1 MNSHRNE
8 VAFKVGAKSYT
19 IRPTLE
25 VLEEFEATYLDDVSA
40 ILAAIRQN
48 ANDPSYKPAKVAG
61 LFKCVGWMMSK
72 SDDSITKEQGAE
84 EAYQLLSYIDC
95 LTIVTTF
102 NVSAYYGGAEVKEQ
116 SGKKLAK
123 GK

>member
-25 VLEEFEATYLDDVSA
+25 ALDEFETDFLDETSS

-48 ANDPSYKPAKVAG
+48 ASDPAYKPAKVAG

-72 SDDSITKEQGAE
+72 SDTAITKEQGAE
-84 EAYQLLSYIDC
+84 EAYQSLNYIEC
-95 LTIVTTF
+95 LTIVTNF
-102 NVSAYYGGAEVKEQ
+102 NVAAYYGGVDVKAA
-116 SGKKLAK
+116 GAKKPTK

>member
-25 VLEEFEATYLDDVSA
+25 VLEEFETAYLDDVSA

-48 ANDPSYKPAKVAG
+48 SSDPAYKPAKVAG
-61 LFKCVGWMMSK
+61 LFKCIGWMMSK
-72 SDDSITKEQGAE
+72 SDSGITQEQGAE
-84 EAYQLLSYIDC
+84 EAYQSLSYIDC
-95 LTIVTTF
+95 LTIVTEF
-102 NVSAYYGGAEVKEQ
+102 NVAAYYGGAETKGQ
-116 SGKKLAK
+116 SGKKPAK